1 MMRKTIKVLMA
12 VLCVSLSLGVITA
25 CKKTEEP
32 KKTKLDSPVISS
44 KEYTGSNQK
53 ATVAENEAYEVTVNE
68 GGINVGEYDVVL
80 TLTDTK
86 KYEWTTPDAD
96 DKTKVTLTFSITRAT
111 NEITSL
117 TLDDW
122 AYGETPKTPTVT
134 AKFGTAECTYA
145 TSENGEYTATVPS
158 AVGKYWVKATVEG
171 TSNYDG
177 AIKTAQFE
185 IKKAAATVTTAPAA
199 KTELV
204 YNSNAQEL
212 VTAGAANGG
221 KLNYKLGENG
231 TWSETIPTATDAGD
245 YKVYYKVVGDGSHS
259 DTAETEIS
267 VTIAKAAPSVTA
279 PTAKQLTY
287 SGAEQELV
295 NAATTADGT
304 IEYSLDKTTWAA
316 TIPTGKNVGEFKV
329 YYRVKGDNNHTDL
342 ESNDQVVTVTIA
354 KADSTVKTAAAEKE
368 LTYNG
373 AAQELVNA
381 ATTDDGTIEYKL
393 GKDGAWSA
401 NIPTATNA
409 GSYKVYYRIVG
420 DSNHNNFENEILSVN
435 VTISKLKIAKPAA
448 DTTVFTYSGNEQT
461 YNVAA
466 NDRYTVSND
475 KQTNAGNYKVAV
487 ALKDKANV
495 SWADDTTADLSFDF
509 NIGKK
514 SVEVVWTKADSYV
527 YNDTALIA
535 PTAVMTNVKGEE
547 VALTVSGETLDK
559 AGTFTFTA
567 TTEDTNYE
575 LTNATCSVTV
585 VLYNEI
591 TEFTVTAELNCDET
605 PDINATAKHGEA
617 KYFYAEAE
625 DGEYKE
631 ITSETVFA
639 PEKLYYVKAVVA
651 AGENYIGAT
660 SEIKTFIKNHEY
672 NENGKCVKG
681 DAYNTAG
688 VTYAYG
694 ADKDE
699 YYVTGCADSVTELVI
714 LPAYNDGEHG
724 EKAVTY
730 IKNEAFAEKAN
741 IVKAILPATVTD
753 LGGGV
758 FRSCDNLTFVSMV
771 GIKSLIYDVDGR
783 PDGSKSCNNNFL
795 RCYKLTTVIIASDF
809 YTNTQQF
816 TDGSQTVTRID
827 NPFLNFYVNGESG
840 TPKLEGINN
849 LWTGNVFYKG
859 DATKCMQWNFD
870 ENGNVIHGASE
881 HDFENGKCKVCGK
894 YSDELTQG
902 VVYEYDREEGCYYV
916 GLNRTLNVSELTILD
931 KYNDGIHGENGV
943 TYVRNC
949 AFMENPY
956 ITKVILPESVTLLD
970 GGVFMN
976 CPNLEYVS
984 MTGIVNMPFVGG
996 QSRYYIQNYDT
1007 TNNFTFC
1014 AKLKYVI
1021 VNKNFNLYYTT
1032 TDARQ
1037 FHGRE
1042 NGTADIFVDG
1052 SKAESSVNCARSD
1065 GNNLLTGNIYYK
1077 GDASKCL
1084 QWNFNS
1090 DGEIEHGNSA
1100 HNYVNG
1106 ICACGEKDA
1115 MGVEYKFYNG
1125 TYYVAKYTGTA
1136 ETVNVFGE
1144 WNDGENGNA
1153 NVTFVKNGAF
1163 SGNPYI
1169 KKVIFHENIATLDGE
1184 VFSGCSNLE
1193 FVSMKGVANL
1203 ALLNLS
1209 NQKIYTGECY
1219 SSNNFMNCGKLKV
1232 VIVGKNFNCDP
1243 QMFKIWGD
1251 DSITACTDIYVEGSE
1266 EESNIVLSNDQNALL
1281 TKTVYYY
1288 SETAQ
1293 SGCWHYDEQGN
1304 VALWA

>member
-32 KKTKLDSPVISS
+32 KKTKLNSPVISS

-68 GGINVGEYDVVL
+68 GGINVGEYDVIL

-86 KYEWTTPDAD
+86 KYEWATPDEN
-96 DKTKVTLTFSITRAT
+96 DKTKVTLTFSITKAA

-117 TLDDW
+117 TLADW
-122 AYGETPKTPTVT
+122 TYDEQANEPTAT
-134 AKFGTAECTYA
+134 AKFGTAAFTYA

-171 TSNYDG
+171 TDNYT
-177 AIKTAQFE
+177 AATKTAQFE

-204 YNSNAQEL
+204 YNRNAQEL
-212 VTAGAANGG
+212 VTAGYADGG

-267 VTIAKAAPSVTA
+267 VTIAQATNEITGISIAGWTYGETA
-279 PTAKQLTY
+279 NEPTATAKFGTATFTYATSENGTY
-287 SGAEQELV
+287 SETVPIDAGDYWVKATVAGTNNYNGA
-295 NAATTADGT
+295 TKTAQ
-304 IEYSLDKTTWAA
+304 
-316 TIPTGKNVGEFKV
+316 FKI
-329 YYRVKGDNNHTDL
+329 N
-342 ESNDQVVTVTIA
+342 
-354 KADSTVKTAAAEKE
+354 KADSTVKTAPAEKE

-435 VTISKLKIAKPAA
+435 VTISKLKIAKPVA

-694 ADKDE
+694 ADKGE

-730 IKNEAFAEKAN
+730 VAHRAFADKTN
-741 IVKAILPATVTD
+741 IVKVILPESVTD
-753 LGGGV
+753 LGGSSFAGCSNLVYVYMPGV
-758 FRSCDNLTFVSMV
+758 
-771 GIKSLIYDVDGR
+771 KSLIYAVNGR
-783 PDGSKSCNNNFL
+783 PDGKKDCNNNFL
-795 RCYKLTTVIIASDF
+795 QCYKLTTVIIASDF

-816 TDGSQTVTRID
+816 TNGNGDISRID
-827 NPFLNFYVNGESG
+827 GAVLEFYVNASAGA
-840 TPKLEGINN
+840 PNLEGNNN

-870 ENGNVIHGASE
+870 ENGNVVHGASE

-916 GLNRTLNVSELTILD
+916 GLNRTLNVSELTILG
-931 KYNDGIHGENGV
+931 KYNDGIHDEKDV
-943 TYVRNC
+943 KYVGFQ
-949 AFMENPY
+949 AFMGNPA
-956 ITKVILPESVTLLD
+956 ITKIILPDSVDSLE
-970 GGVFMN
+970 GSAFMG
-976 CPNLEYVS
+976 CSNLEYVS
-984 MTGIVNMPFVGG
+984 MTGVTTMNWA
-996 QSRYYIQNYDT
+996 SRYNKKDGD
-1007 TNNFTFC
+1007 NNFRQC
-1014 AKLKYVI
+1014 NKLKYVI
-1021 VNKNFNLYYTT
+1021 IGTELTSNCGQFGTPDGELPAELMLNFYVTGVSGVPSL
-1032 TDARQ
+1032 
-1037 FHGRE
+1037 G
-1042 NGTADIFVDG
+1042 GT
-1052 SKAESSVNCARSD
+1052 
-1065 GNNLLTGNIYYK
+1065 NNLWTGKVYYK

-1084 QWNFNS
+1084 QWNYGS
-1090 DGEIEHGNSA
+1090 DGVTIEHGA
-1100 HNYVNG
+1100 AEHKFTDG
-1106 ICACGEKDA
+1106 ICEHCGKKDA
-1115 MGVEYKFYNG
+1115 MGVIYKYNESKQV
-1125 TYYVAKYTGTA
+1125 YYVAGYNGESTTVKVFDTWDDGANGEKAVKYV
-1136 ETVNVFGE
+1136 EFQ
-1144 WNDGENGNA
+1144 
-1153 NVTFVKNGAF
+1153 AF
-1163 SGNPYI
+1163 INNTTI
-1169 KKVIFHENIATLDGE
+1169 TKVILPESVDSLEGSAFM
-1184 VFSGCSNLE
+1184 GCTNLE
-1193 FVSMKGVANL
+1193 YVSMIGVTTMNWASRYNG
-1203 ALLNLS
+1203 
-1209 NQKIYTGECY
+1209 QDGD
-1219 SSNNFMNCGKLKV
+1219 NNFRFCNKLKY
-1232 VIVGKNFNCDP
+1232 VIVGTELSSNCGQFN
-1243 QMFKIWGD
+1243 
-1251 DSITACTDIYVEGSE
+1251 TDNVPEDLTLSFYVKG
-1266 EESNIVLSNDQNALL
+1266 ESGEPNLAGTNNLLSGN
-1281 TKTVYYY
+1281 TYYF
-1288 SETAQ
+1288 SATEK

>member
-1 MMRKTIKVLMA
+1 MMRKTTKVLMA

-86 KYEWTTPDAD
+86 KYEWTTPDEN
-96 DKTKVTLTFSITRAT
+96 DKTKVTLKFAITKAA

-122 AYGETPKTPTVT
+122 TYGETPKTPTVT

-171 TSNYDG
+171 TDNYTE
-177 AIKTAQFE
+177 ATKTAQFE

-204 YNSNAQEL
+204 YNRNAQEL
-212 VTAGAANGG
+212 VTAGYADGG

-267 VTIAKAAPSVTA
+267 VTIAQATNEITGMVLAGWTYGETA
-279 PTAKQLTY
+279 NEPTATAKFGTATFTYATSENGTY
-287 SGAEQELV
+287 SETVPIDAGDYWVKATVAETKNYAGATQTL
-295 NAATTADGT
+295 
-304 IEYSLDKTTWAA
+304 K
-316 TIPTGKNVGEFKV
+316 F
-329 YYRVKGDNNHTDL
+329 
-342 ESNDQVVTVTIA
+342 TIA

-420 DSNHNNFENEILSVN
+420 DSNHNDFENEILSVN
-435 VTISKLKIAKPAA
+435 VTISKLKIAKPVA

-694 ADKDE
+694 ADKGE

-730 IKNEAFAEKAN
+730 VAHRAFVGKTN
-741 IVKAILPATVTD
+741 IVKVILPESVTD
-753 LGGGV
+753 LGGSSFAGCSNLVYVYMPGV
-758 FRSCDNLTFVSMV
+758 
-771 GIKSLIYDVDGR
+771 KSLIYAVDGR
-783 PDGSKSCNNNFL
+783 PDGKKDCNNNFL
-795 RCYKLTTVIIASDF
+795 QCYKLTTVIIASDF

-816 TDGSQTVTRID
+816 TNGNGDISRID
-827 NPFLNFYVNGESG
+827 GAVLEFYVNASAGA
-840 TPKLEGINN
+840 PNLEGNNN

-870 ENGNVIHGASE
+870 ENGNVVHGASE

-916 GLNRTLNVSELTILD
+916 GSNRTLNVSELTILG
-931 KYNDGIHGENGV
+931 KYNDGIHDEKDV
-943 TYVRNC
+943 KYVGFQ
-949 AFMENPY
+949 AFMGNPA
-956 ITKVILPESVTLLD
+956 ITKIILPDSVDSLE
-970 GGVFMN
+970 GSAFMG
-976 CPNLEYVS
+976 CSNLEYVS
-984 MTGIVNMPFVGG
+984 MTGVTTMNWA
-996 QSRYYIQNYDT
+996 SRYNKKDGD
-1007 TNNFTFC
+1007 NNFRQC
-1014 AKLKYVI
+1014 NKLKYVI
-1021 VNKNFNLYYTT
+1021 IGTELTSNCGQFGTPDGELPAELMLNFYVTGVSGVPSL
-1032 TDARQ
+1032 
-1037 FHGRE
+1037 G
-1042 NGTADIFVDG
+1042 GT
-1052 SKAESSVNCARSD
+1052 
-1065 GNNLLTGNIYYK
+1065 NNLWTGKVYYK

-1084 QWNFNS
+1084 QWNYGS
-1090 DGEIEHGNSA
+1090 DGVTIEHGA
-1100 HNYVNG
+1100 AEHKFTDG
-1106 ICACGEKDA
+1106 ICEHCGKKDA
-1115 MGVEYKFYNG
+1115 MGVIYKYNESKQV
-1125 TYYVAKYTGTA
+1125 YYVAGYNGESTTVKVFDTWDDGANGEKAVKYV
-1136 ETVNVFGE
+1136 EFQ
-1144 WNDGENGNA
+1144 
-1153 NVTFVKNGAF
+1153 AF
-1163 SGNPYI
+1163 INNTTI
-1169 KKVIFHENIATLDGE
+1169 TKVILPESVDSLEGSAFM
-1184 VFSGCSNLE
+1184 GCTNLE
-1193 FVSMKGVANL
+1193 YVSMIGVTTMNWASRYNG
-1203 ALLNLS
+1203 
-1209 NQKIYTGECY
+1209 QDGD
-1219 SSNNFMNCGKLKV
+1219 NNFRFCNKLKY
-1232 VIVGKNFNCDP
+1232 VIVGTELSSNCGQFN
-1243 QMFKIWGD
+1243 
-1251 DSITACTDIYVEGSE
+1251 TDNVPEDLTLSFYVKG
-1266 EESNIVLSNDQNALL
+1266 ESGEPNLAGTNNLLSGN
-1281 TKTVYYY
+1281 TYYF
-1288 SETAQ
+1288 SATEK

>member
-44 KEYTGSNQK
+44 KEYTGSNQT

-86 KYEWTTPDAD
+86 KYEWANPDAD
-96 DKTKVTLTFSITRAT
+96 DKTKVTLKFTITKAT
-111 NEITSL
+111 NEITVL
-117 TLDDW
+117 TLADW
-122 AYGETPKTPTVT
+122 TYDEQANEPTAT
-134 AKFGTAECTYA
+134 AKFGTPEFTYA

-185 IKKAAATVTTAPAA
+185 IKKAASAVTTAPAA

-204 YNSNAQEL
+204 YNRNAQEL

-221 KLNYKLGENG
+221 TLNYKLGENG

-267 VTIAKAAPSVTA
+267 VTIAQATNEITGISIAGWTYGETA
-279 PTAKQLTY
+279 NEPTATAKFGTATFTYATSENGTY
-287 SGAEQELV
+287 SETVPIDAGDYWVKATVAETKNYAGATQTL
-295 NAATTADGT
+295 
-304 IEYSLDKTTWAA
+304 K
-316 TIPTGKNVGEFKV
+316 F
-329 YYRVKGDNNHTDL
+329 
-342 ESNDQVVTVTIA
+342 TIA

-401 NIPTATNA
+401 NIPTASNA

-420 DSNHNNFENEILSVN
+420 DSNHNGFENEILSVN
-435 VTISKLKIAKPAA
+435 VTISKLKIAKPVA

-694 ADKDE
+694 ADKGE

-730 IKNEAFAEKAN
+730 VAHRAFADKTN
-741 IVKAILPATVTD
+741 IVKVILPESVTD
-753 LGGGV
+753 LGGSSFAGCSNLVYVYMPGV
-758 FRSCDNLTFVSMV
+758 
-771 GIKSLIYDVDGR
+771 KSLIYAVDGR
-783 PDGSKSCNNNFL
+783 PDGKKDCNNNFL
-795 RCYKLTTVIIASDF
+795 QCYKLTTVIIASDF

-816 TDGSQTVTRID
+816 TNGNGDISRID
-827 NPFLNFYVNGESG
+827 GAVLEFYVNASAGA
-840 TPKLEGINN
+840 PNLEGNNN

-881 HDFENGKCKVCGK
+881 HDFENVKCKVCGK

-916 GLNRTLNVSELTILD
+916 GSNRTLNVSELTILD

-970 GGVFMN
+970 GAAFMN
-976 CPNLEYVS
+976 CANLEYVS

-996 QSRYYIQNYDT
+996 QSRYYVQNYDT

-1084 QWNFNS
+1084 QWNFGS
-1090 DGEIEHGNSA
+1090 DGITIEHGETA
-1100 HNYVNG
+1100 HHFVNG

-1125 TYYVAKYTGTA
+1125 TYYVSKYTGTA

-1243 QMFKIWGD
+1243 QMFKIWGND
-1251 DSITACTDIYVEGSE
+1251 NITACTDIYVEGSE
-1266 EESNIVLSNDQNALL
+1266 EESHIVLSNDQNALL

-1288 SETAQ
+1288 SETAK

>member
-1 MMRKTIKVLMA
+1 MRKTIKVLMA

-86 KYEWTTPDAD
+86 KYEWANPDAD
-96 DKTKVTLTFSITRAT
+96 DKTKVTLTFSITKAT
-111 NEITSL
+111 NEITVL

-204 YNSNAQEL
+204 YNRNAQEL
-212 VTAGAANGG
+212 VTSGYADGG

-259 DTAETEIS
+259 NTAETEIS
-267 VTIAKAAPSVTA
+267 VTIAQATNEITGISIAGWTYGETA
-279 PTAKQLTY
+279 NEPTATAKFGTATFTYATSENGTY
-287 SGAEQELV
+287 SETVPIDAGDYWVKATVAETKNYAGATQTL
-295 NAATTADGT
+295 
-304 IEYSLDKTTWAA
+304 K
-316 TIPTGKNVGEFKV
+316 F
-329 YYRVKGDNNHTDL
+329 
-342 ESNDQVVTVTIA
+342 TIA
-354 KADSTVKTAAAEKE
+354 RADSTVKTAAAEKE

-409 GSYKVYYRIVG
+409 DSYKVYYRIVG
-420 DSNHNNFENEILSVN
+420 DSNHNDFENEILSVN
-435 VTISKLKIAKPAA
+435 VTISKLKIAKPVA
-448 DTTVFTYSGNEQT
+448 DTTVFTYNGNEQT

-694 ADKDE
+694 ADKGE

-730 IKNEAFAEKAN
+730 VAHRAFADKTN
-741 IVKAILPATVTD
+741 IVKVILPESVTD
-753 LGGGV
+753 LGGSSFAGCSNLVYVYMPGV
-758 FRSCDNLTFVSMV
+758 
-771 GIKSLIYDVDGR
+771 KSLIYAVDGR
-783 PDGSKSCNNNFL
+783 PDGKKDCNNNFL
-795 RCYKLTTVIIASDF
+795 QCYKLTTVIIASDF

-816 TDGSQTVTRID
+816 TNGNGDIPRID
-827 NPFLNFYVNGESG
+827 GAVLEFYVNASAGA
-840 TPKLEGINN
+840 PNLEGNNN

-916 GLNRTLNVSELTILD
+916 GLNRTLNVSELTILG
-931 KYNDGIHGENGV
+931 KYNDGIHDEKDV
-943 TYVRNC
+943 KYVGFQ
-949 AFMENPY
+949 AFMGNPA
-956 ITKVILPESVTLLD
+956 ITKIILPDSVDSLE
-970 GGVFMN
+970 GSAFMG
-976 CPNLEYVS
+976 CSNLEYVS
-984 MTGIVNMPFVGG
+984 MTGVTTMNWA
-996 QSRYYIQNYDT
+996 SRYNKKDGD
-1007 TNNFTFC
+1007 NNFRQC
-1014 AKLKYVI
+1014 NKLKYVI
-1021 VNKNFNLYYTT
+1021 IGTELTSNCGQFGTPDGELPAELMLNFYVTGVSGVPSL
-1032 TDARQ
+1032 
-1037 FHGRE
+1037 G
-1042 NGTADIFVDG
+1042 GT
-1052 SKAESSVNCARSD
+1052 
-1065 GNNLLTGNIYYK
+1065 NNLWTGKVYYK

-1084 QWNFNS
+1084 QWNYGS
-1090 DGEIEHGNSA
+1090 DGVTIEHGA
-1100 HNYVNG
+1100 AEHKFTDG
-1106 ICACGEKDA
+1106 ICEHCGKKDA
-1115 MGVEYKFYNG
+1115 MGVEYKYYNG
-1125 TYYVAKYTGTA
+1125 TYYVSKYTGTA

-1243 QMFKIWGD
+1243 QMFKIWGND
-1251 DSITACTDIYVEGSE
+1251 NITACTDIYVEGSK
-1266 EESNIVLSNDQNALL
+1266 EESKIVLSNDQNALL

>member
-1 MMRKTIKVLMA
+1 MRKTIKVLMA

-86 KYEWTTPDAD
+86 KYEWANPDAD
-96 DKTKVTLTFSITRAT
+96 DKTKVTLKFTITKAT

-145 TSENGEYTATVPS
+145 TSENGEYMVTVPT

-204 YNSNAQEL
+204 YNRNAQEL

-221 KLNYKLGENG
+221 TLNYKLGENG

-267 VTIAKAAPSVTA
+267 VTIAQATNEITGMVLAGWNYGETA
-279 PTAKQLTY
+279 NEPTATAKFGTATFTYATSENGTY
-287 SGAEQELV
+287 SETVPIDAGDYWVKATVAGTNNYAGA
-295 NAATTADGT
+295 TKTAQ
-304 IEYSLDKTTWAA
+304 
-316 TIPTGKNVGEFKV
+316 FKI
-329 YYRVKGDNNHTDL
+329 N
-342 ESNDQVVTVTIA
+342 
-354 KADSTVKTAAAEKE
+354 KADSTVKTAPAEKE

-401 NIPTATNA
+401 NIPTAINA

-420 DSNHNNFENEILSVN
+420 DSNHNDFENEILSVN
-435 VTISKLKIAKPAA
+435 VTISKLKIAKPVA

-694 ADKDE
+694 ADKGE

-730 IKNEAFAEKAN
+730 VAHRAFADKTN
-741 IVKAILPATVTD
+741 IVKVILPESVTD
-753 LGGGV
+753 LGGSSFAGCSNLVYVYMPGV
-758 FRSCDNLTFVSMV
+758 
-771 GIKSLIYDVDGR
+771 KSLIYAVDGR
-783 PDGSKSCNNNFL
+783 PDGKKDCNNNFL
-795 RCYKLTTVIIASDF
+795 QCYKLTTVIIASDF

-816 TDGSQTVTRID
+816 TNGNGDISRID
-827 NPFLNFYVNGESG
+827 GAVLEFYVNASAGA
-840 TPKLEGINN
+840 PNLEGNNN

-902 VVYEYDREEGCYYV
+902 VVYNYNAAEDCYYV
-916 GLNRTLNVSELTILD
+916 GLNKTLNVSELNILG
-931 KYNDGIHGENGV
+931 KYNDGIHDEKDV
-943 TYVRNC
+943 KYVGFQ
-949 AFMENPY
+949 AFMGNTA
-956 ITKVILPESVTLLD
+956 ITKIILPDSVDSLE
-970 GGVFMN
+970 GSAFMG
-976 CPNLEYVS
+976 CSNLEYVS
-984 MTGIVNMPFVGG
+984 MTGV
-996 QSRYYIQNYDT
+996 T
-1007 TNNFTFC
+1007 TMNWASKYNKQDGDNNFRQC
-1014 AKLKYVI
+1014 NKLKYVI
-1021 VNKNFNLYYTT
+1021 IGPELTSNCGQFSTPDGEVPAELMLNFYVTGVSGVPSL
-1032 TDARQ
+1032 
-1037 FHGRE
+1037 
-1042 NGTADIFVDG
+1042 DG
-1052 SKAESSVNCARSD
+1052 V
-1065 GNNLLTGNIYYK
+1065 NNLWTGKVYYK

-1084 QWNFNS
+1084 QWNYGS
-1090 DGEIEHGNSA
+1090 DGVTIEHGA
-1100 HNYVNG
+1100 AEHKFTDG
-1106 ICACGEKDA
+1106 ICEHCGKKDA

-1125 TYYVAKYTGTA
+1125 TYYVSKYTGTA

-1169 KKVIFHENIATLDGE
+1169 KKVIFHENITTLDGE
-1184 VFSGCSNLE
+1184 VFNGCSNLE
-1193 FVSMKGVANL
+1193 YVSMKGVANL

-1243 QMFKIWGD
+1243 QMFKIWGND
-1251 DSITACTDIYVEGSE
+1251 NITACTDIYVEGSE
-1266 EESNIVLSNDQNALL
+1266 EESNIVLNPDQNDLL
-1281 TKTVYYY
+1281 TRTVYYY
-1288 SETAQ
+1288 SKTQ
-1293 SGCWHYDEQGN
+1293 KSGCWHYDEQGN

>member
-1 MMRKTIKVLMA
+1 MRKTIKVLMA

-32 KKTKLDSPVISS
+32 KKTKLDSPVIAS
-44 KEYTGSNQK
+44 KTYTGSNQT
-53 ATVAENEAYEVTVNE
+53 ATVAENEAYEVTVNA
-68 GGINVGEYDVVL
+68 GGTNVGEYDVVL

-96 DKTKVTLTFSITRAT
+96 DKAKVTLKFTITKAT
-111 NEITSL
+111 NEITVL

-158 AVGKYWVKATVEG
+158 AVGKYWVKATVEC

-185 IKKAAATVTTAPAA
+185 IKKAASAVTTAPAA

-204 YNSNAQEL
+204 YNRNAQEL
-212 VTAGAANGG
+212 VEAGAANGG
-221 KLNYKLGENG
+221 TLNYKLGEDG

-245 YKVYYKVVGDGSHS
+245 YKVYYKVVGDESHS

-267 VTIAKAAPSVTA
+267 VTIAQATNEITGISIAGWTYGETA
-279 PTAKQLTY
+279 NEPTATAKFGTATFTYATSENGTY
-287 SGAEQELV
+287 SETVPIDAGYYWVKATVAETKNYAGATQTL
-295 NAATTADGT
+295 
-304 IEYSLDKTTWAA
+304 K
-316 TIPTGKNVGEFKV
+316 F
-329 YYRVKGDNNHTDL
+329 
-342 ESNDQVVTVTIA
+342 TIA

-435 VTISKLKIAKPAA
+435 VTISKLKIAKPVA

-694 ADKDE
+694 ADKGE

-730 IKNEAFAEKAN
+730 VAHSAFAGKTN
-741 IVKAILPATVTD
+741 IVKVILPESVTD
-753 LGGGV
+753 LGGSSFAGCSNLVYVYMPGV
-758 FRSCDNLTFVSMV
+758 
-771 GIKSLIYDVDGR
+771 KSLIYAVDGR
-783 PDGSKSCNNNFL
+783 PDGKKDCNNNFL
-795 RCYKLTTVIIASDF
+795 QCYKLTTVIIASDF

-816 TDGSQTVTRID
+816 TNGNGDISRID
-827 NPFLNFYVNGESG
+827 GAVLEFYVNASAGA
-840 TPKLEGINN
+840 PNLEGNNN

-870 ENGNVIHGASE
+870 ENGNVVHGASE

-916 GLNRTLNVSELTILD
+916 GLNRTLNVSELTILG
-931 KYNDGIHGENGV
+931 KYNDGIHDEKDV
-943 TYVRNC
+943 KYVGFQ
-949 AFMENPY
+949 AFMGNPA
-956 ITKVILPESVTLLD
+956 ITKIILPDSVDSLE
-970 GGVFMN
+970 GSAFMG
-976 CPNLEYVS
+976 CSNLEYVS
-984 MTGIVNMPFVGG
+984 MTGVTTMNWA
-996 QSRYYIQNYDT
+996 SRYNKKDGD
-1007 TNNFTFC
+1007 NNFRQC
-1014 AKLKYVI
+1014 NKLKYVI
-1021 VNKNFNLYYTT
+1021 IGTELTSNCGQFGTPDGELPAELMLNFYVTGVSGVPSL
-1032 TDARQ
+1032 
-1037 FHGRE
+1037 G
-1042 NGTADIFVDG
+1042 GT
-1052 SKAESSVNCARSD
+1052 
-1065 GNNLLTGNIYYK
+1065 NNLWTGKVYYK

-1084 QWNFNS
+1084 QWNYGS
-1090 DGEIEHGNSA
+1090 DGVTIEHGA
-1100 HNYVNG
+1100 AEHKFTDG
-1106 ICACGEKDA
+1106 ICEHCGKKDA
-1115 MGVEYKFYNG
+1115 MGVIYKYNESKQV
-1125 TYYVAKYTGTA
+1125 YYVAGYNGESTTVKVFDTWDDGANGEKAVKYV
-1136 ETVNVFGE
+1136 EFQ
-1144 WNDGENGNA
+1144 
-1153 NVTFVKNGAF
+1153 AF
-1163 SGNPYI
+1163 INNTTI
-1169 KKVIFHENIATLDGE
+1169 TKVILPESVDSLEGSAFM
-1184 VFSGCSNLE
+1184 GCTNLE
-1193 FVSMKGVANL
+1193 YVSMIGVTTMNWASRYNG
-1203 ALLNLS
+1203 
-1209 NQKIYTGECY
+1209 QDGD
-1219 SSNNFMNCGKLKV
+1219 NNFRFCNKLKY
-1232 VIVGKNFNCDP
+1232 VIVGTELSSNCGQFN
-1243 QMFKIWGD
+1243 
-1251 DSITACTDIYVEGSE
+1251 TDNVPEDLTLSFYVKG
-1266 EESNIVLSNDQNALL
+1266 ESGEPNLAGTNNLLSGN
-1281 TKTVYYY
+1281 TYYF
-1288 SETAQ
+1288 SATEK

>member
-1 MMRKTIKVLMA
+1 MRKTTKVLMA

-86 KYEWTTPDAD
+86 KYEWTTPDEN
-96 DKTKVTLTFSITRAT
+96 DKTKVTLKFAITKAA

-122 AYGETPKTPTVT
+122 TYGETPKTPTVT

-171 TSNYDG
+171 TDNYTE
-177 AIKTAQFE
+177 ATKTAQFE

-204 YNSNAQEL
+204 YNRNAQEL
-212 VTAGAANGG
+212 VTAGYADGG

-267 VTIAKAAPSVTA
+267 VTIAQATNEITGMVLAGWTYGETA
-279 PTAKQLTY
+279 NEPTATAKFGTATFTYATSENGTY
-287 SGAEQELV
+287 SETVPIDAGDYWVKATVAETKNYAGATQTL
-295 NAATTADGT
+295 
-304 IEYSLDKTTWAA
+304 K
-316 TIPTGKNVGEFKV
+316 F
-329 YYRVKGDNNHTDL
+329 
-342 ESNDQVVTVTIA
+342 TIA

-420 DSNHNNFENEILSVN
+420 DSNHNDFENEILSVN
-435 VTISKLKIAKPAA
+435 VTISKLKIAKPVA

-694 ADKDE
+694 ADKGE

-730 IKNEAFAEKAN
+730 VAHRAFVGKTN
-741 IVKAILPATVTD
+741 IVKVILPESVTD
-753 LGGGV
+753 LGGSSFAGCSNLVYVYMPGV
-758 FRSCDNLTFVSMV
+758 
-771 GIKSLIYDVDGR
+771 KSLIYAVDGR
-783 PDGSKSCNNNFL
+783 PDGKKDCNNNFL
-795 RCYKLTTVIIASDF
+795 QCYKLTTVIIASDF

-816 TDGSQTVTRID
+816 TNGNGDISRID
-827 NPFLNFYVNGESG
+827 GAVLEFYVNASAGA
-840 TPKLEGINN
+840 PNLEGNNN

-870 ENGNVIHGASE
+870 ENGNVVHGASE

-916 GLNRTLNVSELTILD
+916 GSNRTLNVSELTILG
-931 KYNDGIHGENGV
+931 KYNDGIHDEKDV
-943 TYVRNC
+943 KYVGFQ
-949 AFMENPY
+949 AFMGNPA
-956 ITKVILPESVTLLD
+956 ITKIILPDSVDSLE
-970 GGVFMN
+970 GSAFMG
-976 CPNLEYVS
+976 CSNLEYVS
-984 MTGIVNMPFVGG
+984 MTGVTTMNWA
-996 QSRYYIQNYDT
+996 SRYNKKDGD
-1007 TNNFTFC
+1007 NNFRQC
-1014 AKLKYVI
+1014 NKLKYVI
-1021 VNKNFNLYYTT
+1021 IGTELTSNCGQFGTPDGELPAELMLNFYVTGVSGVPSL
-1032 TDARQ
+1032 
-1037 FHGRE
+1037 G
-1042 NGTADIFVDG
+1042 GT
-1052 SKAESSVNCARSD
+1052 
-1065 GNNLLTGNIYYK
+1065 NNLWTGKVYYK

-1084 QWNFNS
+1084 QWNYGS
-1090 DGEIEHGNSA
+1090 DGVTIEHGA
-1100 HNYVNG
+1100 AEHKFTDG
-1106 ICACGEKDA
+1106 ICEHCGKKDA
-1115 MGVEYKFYNG
+1115 MGVIYKYNESKQV
-1125 TYYVAKYTGTA
+1125 YYVAGYNGESTTVKVFDTWDDGANGEKAVKYV
-1136 ETVNVFGE
+1136 EFQ
-1144 WNDGENGNA
+1144 
-1153 NVTFVKNGAF
+1153 AF
-1163 SGNPYI
+1163 INNTTI
-1169 KKVIFHENIATLDGE
+1169 TKVILPESVDSLEGSAFM
-1184 VFSGCSNLE
+1184 GCTNLE
-1193 FVSMKGVANL
+1193 YVSMIGVTTMNWASRYNG
-1203 ALLNLS
+1203 
-1209 NQKIYTGECY
+1209 QDGD
-1219 SSNNFMNCGKLKV
+1219 NNFRFCNKLKY
-1232 VIVGKNFNCDP
+1232 VIVGTELSSNCGQFN
-1243 QMFKIWGD
+1243 
-1251 DSITACTDIYVEGSE
+1251 TDNVPEDLTLSFYVKG
-1266 EESNIVLSNDQNALL
+1266 ESGEPNLAGTNNLLSGN
-1281 TKTVYYY
+1281 TYYF
-1288 SETAQ
+1288 SATEK

>member
-1 MMRKTIKVLMA
+1 MRKTNKVLMA

-68 GGINVGEYDVVL
+68 GGINVGDYDVVL

-86 KYEWTTPDAD
+86 KYEWATPDAD
-96 DKTKVTLTFSITRAT
+96 DKTKVTLKFTITKAT
-111 NEITSL
+111 NEITVL

-134 AKFGTAECTYA
+134 AKFGTAAFTYA

-171 TSNYDG
+171 TDNYT
-177 AIKTAQFE
+177 AATKTAQFE

-204 YNSNAQEL
+204 YNRNAQEL
-212 VTAGAANGG
+212 VTAGYADGG

-259 DTAETEIS
+259 NTAETEIP
-267 VTIAKAAPSVTA
+267 VTIAQATNEITGISIAGWTYGETA
-279 PTAKQLTY
+279 NEPTATAKFGTATFTYATSENGTY
-287 SGAEQELV
+287 SETVPIDAGDYWVKATVAETKNYAGATQTL
-295 NAATTADGT
+295 
-304 IEYSLDKTTWAA
+304 K
-316 TIPTGKNVGEFKV
+316 F
-329 YYRVKGDNNHTDL
+329 
-342 ESNDQVVTVTIA
+342 TIA
-354 KADSTVKTAAAEKE
+354 RADSTVKTAAAEKE

-420 DSNHNNFENEILSVN
+420 DSNHNDFENETLSVN
-435 VTISKLKIAKPAA
+435 VTISKLKIAKPVA

-591 TEFTVTAELNCDET
+591 TEFTVTAELKCDET

-694 ADKDE
+694 ADKGE

-730 IKNEAFAEKAN
+730 VAHRAFADKTN
-741 IVKAILPATVTD
+741 IVKVILPESVTD
-753 LGGGV
+753 LGGSSFAGCSNLVYVYMPGV
-758 FRSCDNLTFVSMV
+758 
-771 GIKSLIYDVDGR
+771 KSLIYAVDGR
-783 PDGSKSCNNNFL
+783 PDGKKDCNNNFL
-795 RCYKLTTVIIASDF
+795 QCYKLTTVIIASDF

-816 TDGSQTVTRID
+816 TNGNGDIPRID
-827 NPFLNFYVNGESG
+827 GAVLEFYVNASAGA
-840 TPKLEGINN
+840 PNLEGNNN

-916 GLNRTLNVSELTILD
+916 GLNRTLNVSELTILG
-931 KYNDGIHGENGV
+931 KYNDGIHDEKDV
-943 TYVRNC
+943 KYVGFQ
-949 AFMENPY
+949 AFMGNPA
-956 ITKVILPESVTLLD
+956 ITKIILPDSVDSLE
-970 GGVFMN
+970 GSAFMG
-976 CPNLEYVS
+976 CSNLEYVS
-984 MTGIVNMPFVGG
+984 MTGVTTMNWA
-996 QSRYYIQNYDT
+996 SRYNKKDGD
-1007 TNNFTFC
+1007 NNFRQC
-1014 AKLKYVI
+1014 NKLKYVI
-1021 VNKNFNLYYTT
+1021 IGTELTSNCGQFGTPDGELPAELMLNFYVTGVSGVPSL
-1032 TDARQ
+1032 
-1037 FHGRE
+1037 G
-1042 NGTADIFVDG
+1042 GT
-1052 SKAESSVNCARSD
+1052 
-1065 GNNLLTGNIYYK
+1065 NNLWTGKVYYK

-1084 QWNFNS
+1084 QWNYGS
-1090 DGEIEHGNSA
+1090 DGVTIEHGA
-1100 HNYVNG
+1100 AEHKFTDG
-1106 ICACGEKDA
+1106 ICEHCGKKDA
-1115 MGVEYKFYNG
+1115 MGVIYKYNESKQV
-1125 TYYVAKYTGTA
+1125 YYVAGYNGESTTVKVFDTWDDGANGEKAVKYV
-1136 ETVNVFGE
+1136 EFQ
-1144 WNDGENGNA
+1144 
-1153 NVTFVKNGAF
+1153 AF
-1163 SGNPYI
+1163 INNTTI
-1169 KKVIFHENIATLDGE
+1169 TKVILPESVDSLEGSAFM
-1184 VFSGCSNLE
+1184 GCTNLE
-1193 FVSMKGVANL
+1193 YVSMIGVTTMNWASRYNG
-1203 ALLNLS
+1203 
-1209 NQKIYTGECY
+1209 QDGD
-1219 SSNNFMNCGKLKV
+1219 NNFRFCNKLKY
-1232 VIVGKNFNCDP
+1232 VIVGTELSSNCGQFN
-1243 QMFKIWGD
+1243 
-1251 DSITACTDIYVEGSE
+1251 TDNVPEDLTLSFYVKG
-1266 EESNIVLSNDQNALL
+1266 ESGEPNLAGTNNLLSGN
-1281 TKTVYYY
+1281 TYYF
-1288 SETAQ
+1288 SATEK

>member
-32 KKTKLDSPVISS
+32 KKTKLDSPVIAS
-44 KEYTGSNQK
+44 KTYTGSNQT

-86 KYEWTTPDAD
+86 KYEWTTPDTD
-96 DKTKVTLTFSITRAT
+96 DKTKVTLKFAITKAS
-111 NEITSL
+111 NEITVL
-117 TLDDW
+117 TVADRT
-122 AYGETPKTPTVT
+122 YGEQAAEPTAT
-134 AKFGTAECTYA
+134 AKFGTPEFTYA

-158 AVGKYWVKATVEG
+158 AVGEYWVKATVEG
-171 TSNYDG
+171 ASNYDG

-185 IKKAAATVTTAPAA
+185 IKKAASAVTTAPAA

-204 YNSNAQEL
+204 YNRNAQEL

-221 KLNYKLGENG
+221 TLNYKLGDGEWG
-231 TWSETIPTATDAGD
+231 ETIPTATDAGD
-245 YKVYYKVVGDGSHS
+245 YKVYYKVVGDESHS
-259 DTAETEIS
+259 DTAETEIP
-267 VTIAKAAPSVTA
+267 VTIAQATNEITGISIAGWTYGETA
-279 PTAKQLTY
+279 NEPTATAKFGTATFTYATSENGTY
-287 SGAEQELV
+287 SETVPIDAGDYWVKATVAETKNYAGATQTL
-295 NAATTADGT
+295 
-304 IEYSLDKTTWAA
+304 K
-316 TIPTGKNVGEFKV
+316 F
-329 YYRVKGDNNHTDL
+329 
-342 ESNDQVVTVTIA
+342 TIA

-401 NIPTATNA
+401 NIPTATNV

-420 DSNHNNFENEILSVN
+420 DNNHNDFENEILSVN

-699 YYVTGCADSVTELVI
+699 YYVTGCADSVTELVV

-730 IKNEAFAEKAN
+730 VAHSAFAGKTN
-741 IVKAILPATVTD
+741 IVKVILPESVTD
-753 LGGGV
+753 LGGSSFAGCSNLVYVYMPGV
-758 FRSCDNLTFVSMV
+758 
-771 GIKSLIYDVDGR
+771 KSLIYAVDGR
-783 PDGSKSCNNNFL
+783 PDGKKDCNNNFL
-795 RCYKLTTVIIASDF
+795 QCYKLTTVIIASDF

-816 TDGSQTVTRID
+816 TNGNGDISRID
-827 NPFLNFYVNGESG
+827 GAVLEFYVNASAGA
-840 TPKLEGINN
+840 PNLEGNNN

-859 DATKCMQWNFD
+859 DATKCIQWNFD
-870 ENGNVIHGASE
+870 ENGNVVHGASE

-902 VVYEYDREEGCYYV
+902 VVYNYNAAEDCYYV
-916 GLNRTLNVSELTILD
+916 GLNKTLNVSELNILG
-931 KYNDGIHGENGV
+931 KYNDGIHDEKDV
-943 TYVRNC
+943 KYVGFQ
-949 AFMENPY
+949 AFMGNPA
-956 ITKVILPESVTLLD
+956 ITKIILPDSVDSLE
-970 GGVFMN
+970 GSAFMG
-976 CPNLEYVS
+976 CSNLEYVS
-984 MTGIVNMPFVGG
+984 MTGVTTMNWA
-996 QSRYYIQNYDT
+996 SRYNKKDGD
-1007 TNNFTFC
+1007 NNFRFC
-1014 AKLKYVI
+1014 NKLKYVI
-1021 VNKNFNLYYTT
+1021 VGTELSSNCGQFN
-1032 TDARQ
+1032 TD
-1037 FHGRE
+1037 
-1042 NGTADIFVDG
+1042 NVPADLILSFYVKG
-1052 SKAESSVNCARSD
+1052 ESGVPNLE
-1065 GNNLLTGNIYYK
+1065 GNN
-1077 GDASKCL
+1077 
-1084 QWNFNS
+1084 
-1090 DGEIEHGNSA
+1090 
-1100 HNYVNG
+1100 
-1106 ICACGEKDA
+1106 
-1115 MGVEYKFYNG
+1115 
-1125 TYYVAKYTGTA
+1125 
-1136 ETVNVFGE
+1136 
-1144 WNDGENGNA
+1144 
-1153 NVTFVKNGAF
+1153 
-1163 SGNPYI
+1163 
-1169 KKVIFHENIATLDGE
+1169 
-1184 VFSGCSNLE
+1184 
-1193 FVSMKGVANL
+1193 
-1203 ALLNLS
+1203 NLS
-1209 NQKIYTGECY
+1209 
-1219 SSNNFMNCGKLKV
+1219 SGK
-1232 VIVGKNFNCDP
+1232 
-1243 QMFKIWGD
+1243 
-1251 DSITACTDIYVEGSE
+1251 TYH
-1266 EESNIVLSNDQNALL
+1266 
-1281 TKTVYYY
+1281 Y
-1288 SETAQ
+1288 SETEK
-1293 SGCWHYDEQGN
+1293 SGCWHYDGDGN

>member
-1 MMRKTIKVLMA
+1 MRKTIKVLMA

-86 KYEWTTPDAD
+86 KYEWANPDAD

-145 TSENGEYTATVPS
+145 TSENGEYTATVPT

-171 TSNYDG
+171 TDNYT
-177 AIKTAQFE
+177 AATKTAQFE

-204 YNSNAQEL
+204 YNRNAQEL
-212 VTAGAANGG
+212 VTAGYADGG

-231 TWSETIPTATDAGD
+231 TWSETIPAATDAGD
-245 YKVYYKVVGDGSHS
+245 YKVYYKVVGDESHS

-267 VTIAKAAPSVTA
+267 VTIAQATNEITGISIAGWTYGETA
-279 PTAKQLTY
+279 NEPTATAKFGTATFTYATSENGTY
-287 SGAEQELV
+287 SETVPIDAGDYWVKATVAETKNYAGATQTL
-295 NAATTADGT
+295 
-304 IEYSLDKTTWAA
+304 K
-316 TIPTGKNVGEFKV
+316 F
-329 YYRVKGDNNHTDL
+329 
-342 ESNDQVVTVTIA
+342 TIA

-420 DSNHNNFENEILSVN
+420 DSNHNDFENEILSVN
-435 VTISKLKIAKPAA
+435 VTISKLQIAKPVA

-694 ADKDE
+694 ADKGE

-730 IKNEAFAEKAN
+730 VAHSAFAGKTN
-741 IVKAILPATVTD
+741 IVKVILPESVTD
-753 LGGGV
+753 LGGSSFAGCSNLVYVYMPGV
-758 FRSCDNLTFVSMV
+758 
-771 GIKSLIYDVDGR
+771 KSLIYAVDGR
-783 PDGSKSCNNNFL
+783 PDGKKDCNNNFL
-795 RCYKLTTVIIASDF
+795 QCYKLTTVIIASDF

-816 TDGSQTVTRID
+816 TNGNGDISRID
-827 NPFLNFYVNGESG
+827 GAVLEFYVNASAGA
-840 TPKLEGINN
+840 PNLEGNNN

-870 ENGNVIHGASE
+870 ENGNVIHGTSE

-894 YSDELTQG
+894 YSNELTQG
-902 VVYEYDREEGCYYV
+902 VVYNYNAAEDCYYV
-916 GLNRTLNVSELTILD
+916 GLNKTLNVSELTILG
-931 KYNDGIHGENGV
+931 KYNDGIHDEKDV
-943 TYVRNC
+943 KYVGFQ
-949 AFMENPY
+949 AFMGNPA
-956 ITKVILPESVTLLD
+956 ITKIILPDSVDSLE
-970 GGVFMN
+970 GSAFMG
-976 CPNLEYVS
+976 CSNLEYVS
-984 MTGIVNMPFVGG
+984 MTGVTTMNWA
-996 QSRYYIQNYDT
+996 SRYNKKDGD
-1007 TNNFTFC
+1007 NNFRQC
-1014 AKLKYVI
+1014 NKLKYVI
-1021 VNKNFNLYYTT
+1021 IGTELTSNCGQFGTPDGELPAELMLNFYVTGVSGVPSL
-1032 TDARQ
+1032 
-1037 FHGRE
+1037 G
-1042 NGTADIFVDG
+1042 GT
-1052 SKAESSVNCARSD
+1052 
-1065 GNNLLTGNIYYK
+1065 NNLWTGKVYYK

-1084 QWNFNS
+1084 QWNYGS
-1090 DGEIEHGNSA
+1090 DGVTIEHGA
-1100 HNYVNG
+1100 AEHKFTDG
-1106 ICACGEKDA
+1106 ICENCGKKDA
-1115 MGVEYKFYNG
+1115 MGVIYKYNESKQV
-1125 TYYVAKYTGTA
+1125 YYVAGYNGESTTVKVFDSWDDGANGEKAVKYV
-1136 ETVNVFGE
+1136 EFQ
-1144 WNDGENGNA
+1144 
-1153 NVTFVKNGAF
+1153 AF
-1163 SGNPYI
+1163 INNTKI
-1169 KKVIFHENIATLDGE
+1169 TKVVLPESVDSLEGSAFL
-1184 VFSGCSNLE
+1184 GCTNLE
-1193 FVSMKGVANL
+1193 YVSMTGVTTMNWASRYNG
-1203 ALLNLS
+1203 
-1209 NQKIYTGECY
+1209 QDGD
-1219 SSNNFMNCGKLKV
+1219 NNFRFCNKLKY
-1232 VIVGKNFNCDP
+1232 VIVGTELSSNCGQFN
-1243 QMFKIWGD
+1243 
-1251 DSITACTDIYVEGSE
+1251 TDNVPEDLTLSFYVKGESGVPNLEG
-1266 EESNIVLSNDQNALL
+1266 NNNLSSG
-1281 TKTVYYY
+1281 KTYHY
-1288 SETAQ
+1288 SETEK